1 MDHDDDLRLPFV
13 KSLMDQRVPA
23 YDRFHEILRQTGV
36 NEPGQAKDGPPDR
49 RGQQPSLPDSAE
61 SLRRAQ
67 TRVDAEFSGR
77 IFFTTYVLE

>member
-1 MDHDDDLRLPFV
+1 
-13 KSLMDQRVPA
+13 MDQRVSA

-36 NEPGQAKDGPPDR
+36 NEPGQAKNSPSDR
-49 RGQQPSLPDSAE
+49 RDRQPPLSDSAE

-77 IFFTTYVLE
+77 IFFTTYAFK